1 MNGQSS
7 SSDSDAAAAWVA
19 RMDTDGWSERDEA
32 KLEQWLREDPA
43 RDGAL
48 LRAQALWLALDP
60 RNDAVETAGTDEQ
73 PPAKVSVFRRR
84 SVIAGGLAALA
95 ASAALVLLPSGN
107 QVYETQVGE
116 IRHVPLADGSS
127 AAINTASKI
136 ALDLR
141 PNLRV
146 IHLDRGEVWFKV
158 AKNEERPFV
167 VQAGNVWVQAVG
179 TAFSVRRRE
188 GGADVLVTEGLVT
201 AWSERNA
208 QQKIV
213 VRAGAQAF
221 VSSDAHIVQPGADA
235 ARIDRQ
241 LAWRGGKIDLV
252 NMSLAEAVTEFNRY
266 NERKILLLDDD
277 VAAELIDGVFRTDDP
292 EGFAVAVHN
301 LLGIPLD
308 MGDPRAIRLGQ

>member
-1 MNGQSS
+1 M
-7 SSDSDAAAAWVA
+7 DA
-19 RMDTDGWSERDEA
+19 DDWSESDEA
-32 KLEQWLREDPA
+32 ELEQWLREDPS
-43 RDGAL
+43 RKGAL

-60 RNDAVETAGTDEQ
+60 RDEADSVVDVEEQ
-73 PPAKVSVFRRR
+73 PRAKDSLFRRR

-95 ASAALVLLPSGN
+95 ASIVLVLLPNGD

-116 IRHVPLADGSS
+116 IRQVPLADGSS

-146 IHLDRGEVWFKV
+146 VRLDRGEAWFKV
-158 AKNEERPFV
+158 AKNKDRPFV
-167 VQAGNVWVQAVG
+167 VQAGNVWIRAVG

-188 GGADVLVTEGLVT
+188 GGADVLVTEGVVS

-213 VRAGAQAF
+213 VRAGNQAF
-221 VSSDAHIVQPGADA
+221 VRSDTHIVQPSADA
-235 ARIDRQ
+235 ASIDRQ
-241 LAWRGGKIDLV
+241 LAWRVGKIDLV
-252 NMSLAEAVTEFNRY
+252 NESLAEAVEEFNRY
-266 NERKILLLDDD
+266 NERKIVLLDDK

-301 LLGIPLD
+301 LLGVPLD
-308 MGDPRAIRLGQ
+308 TADPRMIRLGPARKEYDNHAKEKRLR